1 MYDVSEIHRVE
12 NLRRD
17 FVANVSHELKTP
29 IGALEI
35 LAETLA
41 SESDPAVTRP
51 LAERLVKEADRL
63 GQIVDDLLDLSMIE
77 TQESPRREPVPLSV
91 LLDDAIER
99 VRRASDAARI
109 TIVLEDAAPGAI
121 VECDRRQMV
130 SAIANLLDNAVKY
143 SEPDSRVCLGA
154 SVVVS
159 DLVITVSD
167 EGIGIPS
174 RDLERIFERFY
185 RVDHARSRDT
195 GGTGLGLA
203 IVRHIV
209 QAHGGEVGVES
220 VEGQGSTFRI
230 ALPLD
235 AFDVTAQG
243 KPESV

>member
-1 MYDVSEIHRVE
+1 MAGALHGLQHGVVIVDVDGHEVYRNAAAERYREACHADAVAAGAIAELLEQARASGACSRELQLFGPPRAVLQIEAIPLVDDGALFGAAAFVYDVSEIHRVE

-121 VECDRRQMV
+121 VQCDRRQMV
-130 SAIANLLDNAVKY
+130 SAIAK
-143 SEPDSRVCLGA
+143 S
-154 SVVVS
+154 
-159 DLVITVSD
+159 
-167 EGIGIPS
+167 
-174 RDLERIFERFY
+174 
-185 RVDHARSRDT
+185 ARQR
-195 GGTGLGLA
+195 
-203 IVRHIV
+203 
-209 QAHGGEVGVES
+209 
-220 VEGQGSTFRI
+220 GQVLR
-230 ALPLD
+230 AR
-235 AFDVTAQG
+235 
-243 KPESV
+243 